1 VAWLAGEV
9 LAARPPSD
17 PIRREAIVVVAGDDA
32 EARCG

>member
-17 PIRREAIVVVAGDDA
+17 PISREAIVVAGDVV